1 MSVSLS
7 GVFGFVAIIGT
18 KAVLAFP
25 RVTLKTVEINGKKY
39 KEEAYEGLSTWELKE
54 GKTFTSTSHEACE
67 KVSQF
72 NDYFDDSS
80 MRRVE
85 CNEPPHGP
93 IQYVAFYVAKTA
105 EDDKSSAHKNAMENA
120 PADDAKVKGAKVV
133 K

>member
-1 MSVSLS
+1 MANLS
-7 GVFGFVAIIGT
+7 GVFGFVAIIGS

-54 GKTFTSTSHEACE
+54 GKTYSATSHEACE

-80 MRRVE
+80 MKRVDV
-85 CNEPPHGP
+85 NEPPHGP
-93 IQYVAFYVAKTA
+93 IQYVALYVSKDHET
-105 EDDKSSAHKNAMENA
+105 DKSSQHRAAMDSA
-120 PADDAKVKGAKVV
+120 PADDSKVKGAKVV